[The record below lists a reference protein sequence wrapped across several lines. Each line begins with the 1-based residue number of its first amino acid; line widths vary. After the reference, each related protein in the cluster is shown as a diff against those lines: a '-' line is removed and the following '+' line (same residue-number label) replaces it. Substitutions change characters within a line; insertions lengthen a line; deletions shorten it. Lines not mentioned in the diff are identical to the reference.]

1 MAYNQGVKILSLQE
15 LKHKSYHELSLIRDD
30 VEKHVYDN
38 NMDTQTWERLLVY
51 FETVKRELHS
61 MQKVKA

>member
-15 LKHKSYHELSLIRDD
+15 LRKKSFHELALIRND

-38 NMDTQTWERLLVY
+38 DMDTATWERLLMY
-51 FETVKRELHS
+51 FELVKRELQS
-61 MQKVKA
+61 MQKVKV

>member
-1 MAYNQGVKILSLQE
+1 
-15 LKHKSYHELSLIRDD
+15 
-30 VEKHVYDN
+30 
-38 NMDTQTWERLLVY
+38 MDTQTWERLLVY